1 MVNFKNYF
9 NFIVITPKNVSFAK
23 CTYIV
28 TYSHLYGARKSGTKN
43 KTLERNKAFFCMFVY
58 KISSN

>member
-1 MVNFKNYF
+1 MVKFTNYF
-9 NFIVITPKNVSFAK
+9 NFIVITYEKVSLAK

-28 TYSHLYGARKSGTKN
+28 TYSHLYGARKSGTKS
-43 KTLERNKAFFCMFVY
+43 KTLEVNKTFFCMLVY